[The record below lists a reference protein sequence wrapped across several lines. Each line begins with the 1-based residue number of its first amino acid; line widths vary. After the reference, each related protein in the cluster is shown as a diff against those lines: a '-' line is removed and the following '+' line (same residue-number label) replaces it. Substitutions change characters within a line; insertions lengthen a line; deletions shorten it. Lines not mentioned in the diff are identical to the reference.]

1 LPLTEAEERAEY
13 QLRMDQMTVNIE
25 KMRAD
30 LELSQKRFADDLN
43 ARQTQSNWEM
53 RRFLVSAILA
63 AAALVG
69 AGVAIGNYLR
79 PAAAPPQ
86 VIILQ
91 QPAPK

>member
-1 LPLTEAEERAEY
+1 
-13 QLRMDQMTVNIE
+13 
-25 KMRAD
+25 
-30 LELSQKRFADDLN
+30 
-43 ARQTQSNWEM
+43 M